1 MDDCIFCKIV
11 KGEIPAFKIYEDAN
25 FLGFLDINPL
35 NPGNSLL
42 IPKTHYHWVYDVPNF
57 GEYFE
62 TAKKIAFATMPI
74 VNANATSFLTLGYE
88 VPHAHIRII
97 PRFDHDQHTHGID
110 TNLVVNQSHKE
121 MEEIAKKI
129 NDSVLQL

>member
-11 KGEIPAFKIYEDAN
+11 KGEIPSFKVYEDEN

-42 IPKTHYHWVYDVPNF
+42 IPKKHYRWVVDVPEF
-57 GEYFE
+57 GQYFE
-62 TAKKIAFATMPI
+62 IAKKIAIKTMPI
-74 VNANATSFLTLGYE
+74 VGANAVSFLTLGYE

-110 TNLVVNQSHKE
+110 TDLIIKQTKE
-121 MEEIAKKI
+121 EMVSIAKKI
-129 NDSVLQL
+129 SDSFSQP